1 MSAVL
6 SGLIS
11 FLPWVLFAAGT
22 LSTETHPVD
31 VIHTRSL
38 ASHNLGHKCNL
49 SEAWSEWW
57 RDKAWSTSNDL
68 INLCKVILLELTQKN
83 HGHSIYISIQFH
95 TTTYYSDISY
105 HLSSIIDSLISR
117 IFYLHNSMYYTYH
130 IVCQLYYCYWY
141 YVGRKV
147 IRMNEWESKCSY
159 KFLRAPSHREHT
171 FVWKSK
177 WGYSL
182 CIDHFQFCF
191 PLR

>member
-1 MSAVL
+1 MD
-6 SGLIS
+6 GLDGLDWKS
-11 FLPWVLFAAGT
+11 PGVVKYRAAY
-22 LSTETHPVD
+22 
-31 VIHTRSL
+31 
-38 ASHNLGHKCNL
+38 AANNLV
-49 SEAWSEWW
+49 
-57 RDKAWSTSNDL
+57 
-68 INLCKVILLELTQKN
+68 NLCKVILLELTQKN

-177 WGYSL
+177 WGYFL